1 MKGCR
6 EMFKCVKA
14 ELPNMYSSVYVEGTA
29 VGHMEVEK
37 FEPYLVSY
45 DFLKLFL
52 HLIEQ
57 LFEMLLALHI
67 YIVFTVL

>member
-14 ELPNMYSSVYVEGTA
+14 EPQYE
-29 VGHMEVEK
+29 
-37 FEPYLVSY
+37 
-45 DFLKLFL
+45 FLKLFL

-57 LFEMLLALHI
+57 LFVMLLALQVHDTKL